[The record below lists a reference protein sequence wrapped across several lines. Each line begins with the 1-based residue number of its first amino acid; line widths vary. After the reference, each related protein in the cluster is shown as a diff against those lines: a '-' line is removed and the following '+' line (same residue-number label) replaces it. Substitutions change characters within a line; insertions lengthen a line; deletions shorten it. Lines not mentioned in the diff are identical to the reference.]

1 MKILVVGSGGREHAL
16 CWKIRE
22 SPLVDQLYC
31 APGNT
36 GIAQDADCVDIA
48 ADDVSALTDFAID
61 KAIDLVVIGP
71 EAPLV
76 AGLGDRLRAIGISV
90 FGPNADAAQV
100 EASKAFTK
108 ELCDRAG
115 IPTARY
121 GKFTDPQEAK
131 AFLGNLS
138 PPYVLKADG
147 LAAGKGVVIPETRED
162 AEAEIDEMMFGKF
175 GDAGKTLVIEEF
187 LKGEEASFFAFCDGT
202 TAMPLIA
209 AQDHKRAY
217 DGDKGPNT
225 GGMGA
230 YSPTPVAG
238 PAIVRQTMNEIIL
251 PAIKTLADEGMPYS
265 GILFA
270 GLMINEDGPRLIE
283 FNARFGDP
291 ECQILMM
298 RMLSDIVPYLKAC
311 ADQELARMPPLSW
324 HGSAAV
330 TVVMA
335 ANGYP
340 GDYEKGTEIH
350 NVDAASAMDQVTVFH
365 AGTKRDADGRLL
377 AIGGRVL
384 NVTARGSSY
393 REAIE
398 RAYQAVDVIDWP
410 GGFCRRD
417 IGWRALKTSS

>member
-1 MKILVVGSGGREHAL
+1 MKILVVGGGGREHAL
-16 CWKIRE
+16 CWKIRK

-31 APGNT
+31 APGNA
-36 GIAQDADCVDIA
+36 GIAQEADCVDIS
-48 ADDVSALTDFAID
+48 ADDVSALTDFAIE

-90 FGPNADAAQV
+90 FGPDAGAAQV

-108 ELCDRAG
+108 ELCDRAN

-121 GKFTDPQEAK
+121 GKFTDPRDAK
-131 AFLGNLS
+131 AFLDQLS

-147 LAAGKGVVIPETRED
+147 LAAGKGVIIPETRAE
-162 AEAEIDEMMFGKF
+162 AEAEIDEMMSGKF

-187 LKGEEASFFAFCDGT
+187 LKGEEASFFALCDGT
-202 TAMPLIA
+202 AAMPLIA
-209 AQDHKRAY
+209 AQDHKRAFE
-217 DGDKGPNT
+217 GDEGPNT

-238 PAIVRQTMNEIIL
+238 PAIVRQTMDAIIM
-251 PAIKTLADEGMPYS
+251 PAIRTLAEEGMPYS
-265 GILFA
+265 GVLFA
-270 GLMINEDGPRLIE
+270 GLMINEDGPKLIE

-311 ADQELARMPPLSW
+311 ADQELGQMPPVSW

-335 ANGYP
+335 AKGYP
-340 GDYEKGTEIH
+340 GDYEKGTEIR
-350 NVDAASAMDQVTVFH
+350 NVDAADAMNQVTVFH
-365 AGTKRDADGRLL
+365 AGTKRDAEGRLL
-377 AIGGRVL
+377 ANGGRVL
-384 NVTARGSSY
+384 NVTARGDSY
-393 REAIE
+393 REAID
-398 RAYQAVDVIDWP
+398 RAYQAVDAIDWP

>member
-1 MKILVVGSGGREHAL
+1 MKILVVGGGGREHAL
-16 CWKIRE
+16 CWKIRK
-22 SPLVDQLYC
+22 SPIVERLYC
-31 APGNT
+31 APGNA
-36 GIAQDADCVDIA
+36 GIAQEADCVDIA
-48 ADDVSALTDFAID
+48 ADDVFALTDFAID

-131 AFLGNLS
+131 TFLDSLS

-147 LAAGKGVVIPETRED
+147 LAAGKGVVIPETREE
-162 AEAEIDEMMFGKF
+162 AEAEIDEMMSGKF

-187 LKGEEASFFAFCDGT
+187 LKGEEASFFAFCDGI
-202 TAMPLIA
+202 TAMPLIS
-209 AQDHKRAY
+209 AQDHKRAH

-238 PAIVRQTMNEIIL
+238 PAIVRQTMDEIIL

-265 GILFA
+265 GVLFA
-270 GLMINEDGPRLIE
+270 GLMISEDGPRLIE

-311 ADQELARMPPLSW
+311 ADQELGGMPPLSW

-335 ANGYP
+335 AKGYP
-340 GDYEKGTEIH
+340 GDYEKGTEIR

-365 AGTKRDADGRLL
+365 AGTKRDAEGRLL
-377 AIGGRVL
+377 ANGGRVL
-384 NVTARGSSY
+384 NVTARGNSY
-393 REAIE
+393 REAID

>member
-1 MKILVVGSGGREHAL
+1 MKILVVGGGGREHAL
-16 CWKIRE
+16 CWKIRK

-31 APGNT
+31 APGNA
-36 GIAQDADCVDIA
+36 GIAQEAECLDIA
-48 ADDVSALTDFAID
+48 AHDVSALTDFAIE

-108 ELCDRAG
+108 ELCDRAN

-121 GKFTDPQEAK
+121 GKFTDPETAK
-131 AFLGNLS
+131 AFLDGLS

-147 LAAGKGVVIPETRED
+147 LAAGKGVVIPETREA
-162 AEAEIDEMMFGKF
+162 AEAEIDEMMSGKF
-175 GDAGKTLVIEEF
+175 GEAGKTLVIEEF
-187 LKGEEASFFAFCDGT
+187 LKGEEASFFALCDGT
-202 TAMPLIA
+202 AAIPLIA
-209 AQDHKRAY
+209 AQDHKRVH
-217 DGDKGPNT
+217 DGDEGPNT

-238 PAIVRQTMNEIIL
+238 PGITRRTMNEIIM
-251 PAIKTLADEGMPYS
+251 PAIRMLAAEGMAYS
-265 GILFA
+265 GVLFA
-270 GLMINEDGPRLIE
+270 GLMISEEGPKLIE

-298 RMLSDIVPYLKAC
+298 RMLSDLVPYLKAC
-311 ADQELARMPPLSW
+311 ADQELDRMPPVSW

-335 ANGYP
+335 AKGYP
-340 GDYEKGTEIH
+340 GDYEKGTEIR
-350 NVDAASAMDQVTVFH
+350 NVDTADAMDQVTVFH
-365 AGTKRDADGRLL
+365 AGTKRGPDGRLL
-377 AIGGRVL
+377 ANGGRVL
-384 NVTARGSSY
+384 NVTALGNSY
-393 REAIE
+393 RDAID
-398 RAYQAVDVIDWP
+398 RAYQAVDAIDWP